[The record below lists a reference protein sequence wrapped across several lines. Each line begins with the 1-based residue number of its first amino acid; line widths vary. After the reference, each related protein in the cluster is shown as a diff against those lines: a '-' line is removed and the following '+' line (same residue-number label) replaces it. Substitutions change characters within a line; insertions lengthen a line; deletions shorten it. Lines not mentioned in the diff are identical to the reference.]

1 MKTGGCR
8 QTLLL
13 CFTLILLTV
22 CSGCAR
28 QSAAE
33 AGIDDHKET
42 YYFDAQLAFAI
53 EHPADWKL
61 LRGGKDAPAS
71 CTVRWQS
78 PPEREGEEPV
88 VRAEVS
94 ACPSL
99 HESGGSEKMR
109 EDFLLA
115 HPTLVLTEDKV
126 VELPGG
132 TGLMLVGTDPMRTYL
147 AAFLPSANRGYILTF
162 SAPGEKF
169 DSYRPLFA
177 EMLESFRSQQGR

>member
-1 MKTGGCR
+1 MQIGGSR
-8 QTLLL
+8 QALRL
-13 CFTLILLTV
+13 CCTLILLTV

-28 QSAAE
+28 PSAGE
-33 AGIDDHKET
+33 TGIDDHKET
-42 YYFDAQLAFAI
+42 YYFDAKLAFAI

-61 LRGGKDAPAS
+61 LRGEGDEPES
-71 CTVRWQS
+71 CTVRWHS
-78 PPEREGEEPV
+78 PPEHEGEEPV

-94 ACPSL
+94 ACPIV
-99 HESGGSEKMR
+99 HEPGGSEKMR

-115 HPTLVLTEDKV
+115 HPTLSLTEDKV

-147 AAFLPSANRGYILTF
+147 AAFLRSANRGYSLTF

-169 DSYRPLFA
+169 ESYRPLFA
-177 EMLESFRSQQGR
+177 EILESFRSQPER